1 MPKTQVASVAT
12 YEFGA
17 PVVAAE
23 VLRFRALKGGKLAL
37 RFENPEGEADV
48 SVSLQ
53 VSPDGAAKAALT
65 ANDNLVVV
73 TAASIPQ
80 KQCRDYTILL
90 REGVDNY
97 LHVNASG
104 GARCTMQ
111 VRSDGAKIED
121 DLI

>member
-17 PVVAAE
+17 PAVAAE
-23 VLRFRALKGGKLAL
+23 VLRFRALRGGKLAL
-37 RFENPEGEADV
+37 RFENPEGDADV
-48 SVSLQ
+48 TVSLK
-53 VSPDGAAKAALT
+53 VSPDGVTTAALT

-73 TAASIPQ
+73 TDESIPQ
-80 KQCRDYTILL
+80 KQSRDYTILL
-90 REGVDNY
+90 REGVDTH
-97 LHVNASG
+97 LHVEAVG

-111 VRSDGAKIED
+111 VRSDGAKLED